1 MREKVYISGKITG
14 LPIDEAKR
22 NFKNCADYLRDEGY
36 EVVNPMEL
44 PEHEAILAM
53 DEMELVEDGKW
64 YLHMKAD
71 IKAMMDCDSIFVMLN
86 YTESKG
92 AMIEYKLAMELGLHG
107 MYQNNSTAYL
117 TTKQA
122 PPNNDEA

>member
-1 MREKVYISGKITG
+1 MKVYISGKITG
-14 LPIDEAKR
+14 LPIEEAKQ
-22 NFKNCADYLRDEGY
+22 NFKNCELMLIEEGY

-71 IKAMMDCDSIFVMLN
+71 IKAMMDCDGIFVMMN

-92 AMIEYKLAMELGLHG
+92 AKIEYKLAMELGLFG
-107 MYQNNSTAYL
+107 LYQNTSTAYL
-117 TTKQA
+117 TS
-122 PPNNDEA
+122 